1 MSKKIVTMIYGFVLI
16 MMIATAYLVATDVI
30 IPNNVVLVAALVIST
45 VAAIIADIRFL
56 HPRKSLEAA

>member
-30 IPNNVVLVAALVIST
+30 IPNNAVLVAALVIST
-45 VAAIIADIRFL
+45 VAVIIADIRFL